1 MKVWGHAPRKISPL
15 KAGPSCLPLYVETGI
30 PCSIYVD
37 ESENKERDDERGR
50 IDYEE
55 CREIYRRKK
64 PLIGVSL
71 IEPHIDRDK
80 VRSPCVE
87 HFVCQYISIYLS

>member
-1 MKVWGHAPRKISPL
+1 MKSVGR
-15 KAGPSCLPLYVETGI
+15 
-30 PCSIYVD
+30 SI
-37 ESENKERDDERGR
+37 
-50 IDYEE
+50 EE
-55 CREIYRRKK
+55 KK

>member
-1 MKVWGHAPRKISPL
+1 MKSVGR
-15 KAGPSCLPLYVETGI
+15 
-30 PCSIYVD
+30 SI
-37 ESENKERDDERGR
+37 EKE
-50 IDYEE
+50 
-55 CREIYRRKK
+55 K
-64 PLIGVSL
+64 PLIGESL